1 MELDHIVIAGE
12 TLEAATAYV
21 EELLGVALQPGG
33 QHPAFGTHN
42 RLLGLEDGLYLEAIA
57 IDPEADD
64 PGRPRW
70 YDLDDFTGA
79 PRLSNWACRTQ
90 DIAVDLAV
98 LPEGTGEAVPVSR
111 GDLRWQMAV
120 PATGRLP
127 FDNCAPALLQWE
139 GPHHPV
145 QRLAPSGCRMRRLIV
160 SHPDAKALE
169 AAVQPN
175 LNDTRVVYE
184 TGPAGLRAEIE
195 TAAGLKV
202 LE

>member
-12 TLEAATAYV
+12 TLDAATAYV
-21 EELLGVALQPGG
+21 EDLLGLHLQPGG
-33 QHPAFGTHN
+33 KHPAFGTHN
-42 RLLGLEDGLYLEAIA
+42 RLLGLDEGLYLEAIA
-57 IDPEADD
+57 IDPDAAAPD
-64 PGRPRW
+64 RPRW
-70 YDLDDFTGA
+70 YDLDTFRGA
-79 PRLSNWACRTQ
+79 ARLSNWACRTQ
-90 DIAVDLAV
+90 DMNAALAA
-98 LPEGTGEAVPVSR
+98 LPEGTGEPVSVSR

-127 FDNCAPALLQWE
+127 YDNCAPALLQWE

-160 SHPDAKALE
+160 THPE
-169 AAVQPN
+169 AERLAEAIRPG
-175 LNDTRVVYE
+175 LSDPRVVYE

-195 TAAGLKV
+195 TPAGLRV